1 MREGPQD
8 MMTEEKVEVRVPVAA
23 STVIKEGAGTKAQA
37 KQEDKMPMP
46 PANIHK
52 AATKLH
58 HKIQESLI
66 IILESL
72 KKLT

>member
-1 MREGPQD
+1 MREDPRE
-8 MMTEEKVEVRVPVAA
+8 MMMEEEAEAKAPVAA

-46 PANIHK
+46 PVNIHK

-66 IILESL
+66 ITLESL